1 MMSSYFKAFIAYY
14 EYLLNL
20 CIFMYNV
27 LYIVFHVFLWMSY
40 CLYHLRKVIYATAYI
55 KNLMHNWKECKMK
68 IRISFLFALW
78 QTADTAKTSLN
89 SKIQNINR
97 RYIAGKV
104 NKFHEICMI
113 YYIYS
118 YKTKYTKPEK
128 TRLFPSSSS
137 FRFNI
142 RSKIWSWSL
151 TIAPTNFARYNH
163 FQGYSRN
170 NYFLCS
176 VAIILL

>member
-14 EYLLNL
+14 VYLLNL
-20 CIFMYNV
+20 CIFVYNV
-27 LYIVFHVFLWMSY
+27 LYIVFHVFLWMIY
-40 CLYHLRKVIYATAYI
+40 CLYGLRKVIYATNYI
-55 KNLMHNWKECKMK
+55 KNIMHTWKECKMK
-68 IRISFLFALW
+68 IRTSFLFALW

-97 RYIAGKV
+97 RQIAGKV

-118 YKTKYTKPEK
+118 YKTKCTKPEK
-128 TRLFPSSSS
+128 ARLFPSSSPL
-137 FRFNI
+137 RVNM

-151 TIAPTNFARYNH
+151 TIATANFAWYNH

-176 VAIILL
+176 GAIIIL